1 MMKQLYKSMLF
12 LGIMSWTTACTDI
25 LDVEPNNKVPA
36 DKVLNSEEGVAM
48 HMANLYGRL
57 PVEDFSYAIDKGF
70 SLGIGNTNP
79 NNGGRSAAHASDEAM
94 HSEFNDDVDEGF
106 NFWEGYIDGDGTYK
120 NWRGIYTLIRD
131 INGLIETIPTL
142 TKISNDEKLKLEG
155 EAAFLRAFTYY
166 ALAKRYGGVP
176 LIKEMQV
183 YNGSVEDLKVPRS
196 TEKETW
202 DFILSDCDIAAEK
215 LSDSP
220 SDTRRANK
228 WIALALKSR
237 AALYAASVAKFTHAP
252 YVSFSG
258 PAVDLKLVGIDA
270 SEADRYYSEC
280 IAASSE
286 IIKSGHYGLYGAD
299 PATKEEA
306 INNYKQ
312 MFENPNSVLSGVKE
326 PMFIKGY
333 TSGTVLAHNY
343 DIWYRPNQ
351 TANGWPHPGRMNPT
365 LDLVDAYEDYTDNGL
380 GASTAVKTRVDGNES
395 TYGGFDKNVQYY
407 AFPIDKPYELFENKD
422 ARLWATMILPG
433 TSWKDNKIIIQGGII
448 KPDGSYIFRTDAS
461 VTGLDGK
468 TYYTYG
474 AEKANQYSGFSPVG
488 GNYTRSGFLLRKF
501 LQEKE
506 TVTAEWNKGAND
518 WIEFRYAEVLLNY
531 AEAAAEKF
539 AATGEDKTMGKKAL
553 NEVRKRAAHK
563 DEIGLTVDNVRKE
576 RLVEF
581 AFENKRRW
589 DLNRWRTYHK
599 LFENRM
605 KRSLVP
611 FLDLRGATP
620 KYIFVR
626 MNPPGY
632 NNQTYTYSR
641 YYRQIPGIGSNG
653 LVQNP

>member
-1 MMKQLYKSMLF
+1 MKQIYKILPF
-12 LGIMSWTTACTDI
+12 FCLILVITACTDI

-36 DKVLNSEEGVAM
+36 DKVLDSEEGIEM

-57 PVEDFSYAIDKGF
+57 PIEDFSYAIDKGF

-79 NNGGRSAAHASDEAM
+79 NNGGRSASHACDEAM

-106 NFWEGYIDGDGTYK
+106 DFWEGYIDGEGTYK
-120 NWRGIYTLIRD
+120 SWRGIYTLIRD
-131 INGLIETIPTL
+131 LNGLMETIPTL
-142 TKISNDEKLKLEG
+142 TNVSEDKKLTLEG
-155 EAAFLRAFTYY
+155 EASFLRAYTYY

-176 LIKEMQV
+176 LITSVQV
-183 YNGSVEDLKVPRS
+183 YNGDVGALKVPRS

-202 DFILSDCDIAAEK
+202 DFVLDECDDAIQK
-215 LSDSP
+215 LTTSA

-237 AALYAASVAKFTHAP
+237 VALYAASIAKFTHAP
-252 YVSFSG
+252 YLSISG
-258 PAVDLKLVGIDA
+258 PAVDQKLVGIDA
-270 SEADRYYSEC
+270 SEADVYYKIC
-280 IAASSE
+280 MDASDQ
-286 IIKSGHYGLYGAD
+286 IMNSGNYGLYGAN
-299 PATKEEA
+299 PATKDEA
-306 INNYKQ
+306 ITNYKQ
-312 MFENPNSVLSGVKE
+312 MFETPNSVLSGVKE

-333 TSGTVLAHNY
+333 TSGTILAHNY

-351 TANGWPHPGRMNPT
+351 LANGWPHPGRMNPT
-365 LDLVDAYEDYTDNGL
+365 LDLADAYEEYTDDGQGL
-380 GASTAVKTRVDGNES
+380 SSPIKTRADGKETNY
-395 TYGGFDKNVQYY
+395 TGFDKNASYY
-407 AFPIDKPYELFENKD
+407 NFPVDKPYEIFENKD

-433 TSWKDNKIIIQGGII
+433 TEWKSTTIIIQGGIV

-468 TYYTYG
+468 VYYTYG
-474 AEKANQYSGFSPVG
+474 SDNSSMYSGFSPVG

-506 TVTAEWNKGAND
+506 NVTSEWNKGSND

-531 AEAAAEKF
+531 AEAAAEHSSPTADEK
-539 AATGEDKTMGKKAL
+539 AKGEKAL
-553 NEVRKRAAHK
+553 NDIRHRAAHK
-563 DEIGLTVDNVRKE
+563 DDISLTVDNVRKE
-576 RLVEF
+576 RFIEF

-589 DLNRWRTYHK
+589 DLIRWRTYHK
-599 LFENRM
+599 EFENRM
-605 KRSLVP
+605 KHSLVP
-611 FLDLRGATP
+611 FLDLRQATP

-632 NNQTYTYSR
+632 NSQTYSYTR

>member
-1 MMKQLYKSMLF
+1 MKQIYKSILF
-12 LGIMSWTTACTDI
+12 LSLIFWITACTDI

-36 DKVLNSEEGVAM
+36 DKVLDSEEGIAM

-57 PVEDFSYAIDKGF
+57 PIEDFSYAIDKGF
-70 SLGIGNTNP
+70 SLGIGNTDP
-79 NNGGRSAAHASDEAM
+79 NNGGRSAAHACDEAM

-106 NFWEGYIDGDGTYK
+106 DFWEGYIDDKGTYK
-120 NWRGIYTLIRD
+120 SWRGIYTLIRD
-131 INGLIETIPTL
+131 INSLIETIPAL
-142 TKISNDEKLKLEG
+142 TKVSEDKKRTLEG

-176 LIKEMQV
+176 LIKEVQV
-183 YNGSVEDLKVPRS
+183 YDGDVEALKVPRS
-196 TEKETW
+196 TEKDTW
-202 DFILSDCDIAAEK
+202 GFILSECDMAAAK
-215 LSDSP
+215 LTDSP

-228 WIALALKSR
+228 WVALALKSR
-237 AALYAASVAKFTHAP
+237 AALHAASVAKFTHAP
-252 YVSFSG
+252 YVSISG
-258 PAVDLKLVGIDA
+258 PAVEQKLAGIGS
-270 SEADRYYSEC
+270 SEADRYYKEC
-280 IAASSE
+280 INASDE
-286 IIKSGHYGLYGAD
+286 IMKSGNYELYGAN
-299 PATKEEA
+299 PSTKEDA
-306 INNYKQ
+306 INSYQQ
-312 MFENPNSVLSGVKE
+312 MFENPNNVLSGIKE

-351 TANGWPHPGRMNPT
+351 TASGWPHPGRMNPT
-365 LDLVDAYEDYTDNGL
+365 LDLVDAYEDYTDDGQGL
-380 GASTAVKTRVDGNES
+380 SSLIKTRVDGNES
-395 TYGGFDKNVQYY
+395 TYGGFDRSASYY
-407 AFPIDKPYELFENKD
+407 SFPIDKPYEIFENKD

-433 TSWKDNKIIIQGGII
+433 TEWKNKTIIIQGGIV
-448 KPDGSYIFRTDAS
+448 KPDGSFIFRTDAS
-461 VTGLDGK
+461 VKGLDGK

-474 AEKANQYSGFSPVG
+474 SDNANQYSGFSPVG

-506 TVTAEWNKGAND
+506 DVTPEWNKGSND

-531 AEAAAEKF
+531 AEAVAEHSSPTLEEQTK
-539 AATGEDKTMGKKAL
+539 GKKAL
-553 NEVRKRAAHK
+553 NDIRKRAAHK
-563 DEIGLTVDNVRKE
+563 DEIVLTVDNVRKE
-576 RLVEF
+576 RFIEF

-589 DLNRWRTYHK
+589 DLTRWRTYHK

-605 KRSLVP
+605 KHSLVP
-611 FLDLRGATP
+611 FLDLREAIP

-632 NNQTYTYSR
+632 NNQTYNYSR